1 MIKKYQPNKSIKR
14 TLINNLLQ
22 IMEMLI
28 DTNACNETIADYLV
42 KWINDN
48 EIDLKNTIFDEIYG
62 ILQFKGLNVLNYPVS
77 YADHV
82 DIIHSLKNCIRYRE
96 KTETLAMILRD
107 CLENLF
113 FLETNLV
120 CANCDMDG
128 LIVVKE
134 KVFIFECKV
143 CAFLQD
149 LNGDKYTPS
158 EVLTIPTISD
168 LKQIGQ
174 LIK

>member
-1 MIKKYQPNKSIKR
+1 
-14 TLINNLLQ
+14 
-22 IMEMLI
+22 
-28 DTNACNETIADYLV
+28 
-42 KWINDN
+42 
-48 EIDLKNTIFDEIYG
+48 
-62 ILQFKGLNVLNYPVS
+62 
-77 YADHV
+77 
-82 DIIHSLKNCIRYRE
+82 
-96 KTETLAMILRD
+96 
-107 CLENLF
+107 
-113 FLETNLV
+113 
-120 CANCDMDG
+120 MDG

>member
-1 MIKKYQPNKSIKR
+1 MKKYQTYKLVKR
-14 TLINNLLQ
+14 SLINNFIQ
-22 IMEMLI
+22 CIERLI
-28 DTNACNETIADYLV
+28 QNNACNQIIANELL

-48 EIDLKNTIFDEIYG
+48 EVELVGTIFDKVYG
-62 ILQFKGLNVLNYPVS
+62 ILQYKDLNVLNYPIS
-77 YADHV
+77 YTNHM
-82 DIIHSLKNCIRYRE
+82 DIVRSLENCIKFRAN
-96 KTETLAMILRD
+96 TETLAMILRD
-107 CLENLF
+107 CLEGLF
-113 FLETNLV
+113 FLETNFI
-120 CANCDMDG
+120 CANCKTSG

-134 KVFIFECKV
+134 KDLLYECRS
-143 CAFLQD
+143 CSFLQD

>member
-1 MIKKYQPNKSIKR
+1 MKKYRPNKSIKR
-14 TLINNLLQ
+14 TLISNLVQ

-28 DTNACNETIADYLV
+28 DTNACNQTIADYLV

-48 EIDLKNTIFDEIYG
+48 EIDLKDTIFDEIYG
-62 ILQFKGLNVLNYPVS
+62 ILQFKGLNVLNYPIA
-77 YADHV
+77 YANHA

-107 CLENLF
+107 CLESLF

-120 CANCDMDG
+120 CANCDMSG

-134 KVFIFECKV
+134 KNLIFECKV
-143 CAFLQD
+143 CTFLQD
-149 LNGDKYTPS
+149 LNGNKYTPN
-158 EVLTIPTISD
+158 EILTIPTIAD